1 MTERFELALERIKEC
16 AAEQFP
22 LEAYDAYFKEVS
34 GFLLELCQQYAQIA
48 AGELDVAG
56 TASKDVSH
64 ASGVAALLD
73 KPVSEN
79 ISENSPVAAGL
90 SIKKLQML
98 NEKLYHAALPEQY
111 ESSFLNPACAVG
123 KLGQEFGR
131 LLSCLYAELR
141 KGIVYAYE
149 QKLELLTIR
158 LELFLEV
165 YSAFVYEM
173 QENGTLPSYENIRQI
188 GYWFISDYSDIETAD
203 RIRAQ
208 VCPED
213 NLYVDI
219 IMNSDLSDLR
229 YLYRYGVYISDNE
242 MRIASYLNEQPEEK
256 IQLMAHTYVEG
267 YRKGFEMAGK
277 DLSRKKTAG
286 LYYHVGFERMM
297 REAVKELRDLGLE
310 PTVYRA
316 WVDGAA
322 FNRQYAFD
330 HRDDMG
336 LFWDKQLLHRMADV
350 LKNAFEEVK
359 EAAGAYAGPA
369 VVEVFGEP
377 PFAPVSKPEC
387 VSMSEEAR
395 KVFVEYRSQSGEIT
409 NQYIKGEERSF
420 TIIAFPLPEIGEPF
434 EEIFDE
440 IIRINTLDYE
450 LYKNIQQH
458 IIDALDE
465 ADYVEIKGMGA
476 NETDLCIK
484 LHELKDKSKET
495 NFENCVA
502 DVNIPVGEVFTSPV
516 LTGTNGVLHVSRVF
530 LNELEYQNLRM
541 EFQDG
546 MISAYSCTNF
556 EAEADNR
563 KYIKDNVLFRHD
575 TLPMGE
581 FAIGTNT
588 TAYVTAEKYGIAHKL
603 PILIAEKMGPH
614 FAVGDTCY
622 SHQEEVK
629 MFNPDG
635 KEVIAR
641 DNEVSLK
648 RLTDGSKA
656 YYNCHTDITIPYDE
670 LGSIV
675 AVCADGSRIS
685 IIEQGRFVLPGCEM
699 LNEPFE
705 DA

>member
-1 MTERFELALERIKEC
+1 MMERFELAKERLDEC
-16 AAEQFP
+16 LKEQFP
-22 LEAYDAYFKEVS
+22 IEAFDRYFKEAG
-34 GFLLELCQQYAQIA
+34 GFLQKMCVQYLYIA
-48 AGELDVAG
+48 SG
-56 TASKDVSH
+56 KFDVSR
-64 ASGVAALLD
+64 
-73 KPVSEN
+73 
-79 ISENSPVAAGL
+79 L
-90 SIKKLQML
+90 SMEELEAK
-98 NEKLYHAALPEQY
+98 NRSFYESVLPKQY
-111 ESSFLNPACAVG
+111 ETSFLNPAYAV
-123 KLGQEFGR
+123 KELGEEFGR
-131 LLSCLYAELR
+131 LLSFLFTEFR
-141 KGIVYAYE
+141 KTIPFAYE
-149 QKLELLTIR
+149 QKLELFTIR
-158 LELFLEV
+158 PELFLEV

-173 QENGTLPSYENIRQI
+173 QENGKLPSYETIRQI
-188 GYWFISDYSDIETAD
+188 VYWFISDYSDIETLD
-203 RIRAQ
+203 RITGQ

-213 NLYVDI
+213 NFYVDI

-242 MRIASYLNEQPEEK
+242 IRIAAFLNAQPEDK
-256 IQLMAHTYVEG
+256 IKLMAHTYVEG

-277 DLSRKKTAG
+277 DLSKKKTAG
-286 LYYHVGFERMM
+286 IYYHVGFERML
-297 REAVKELRDLGLE
+297 REAIKEFRELGLK
-310 PTVYRA
+310 PTIYRA
-316 WVDGAA
+316 LVDGAP

-336 LFWDKQLLHRMADV
+336 LFWDKHLLHRYIDV
-350 LKNAFEEVK
+350 LKNSYEEVK
-359 EAAGAYAGPA
+359 EAASGYAGPA
-369 VVEVFGEP
+369 VVEVFGEI

-387 VSMSEEAR
+387 VSMSEEAQ
-395 KVFVEYRSQSGEIT
+395 KIFVEYRSQNGEIT

-450 LYKNIQQH
+450 LYKGIQQT

-465 ADYVEIKGMGA
+465 AEYVEIKGMGV
-476 NETDLCIK
+476 NETDLRIRLHK
-484 LHELKDKSKET
+484 LQDKAKET

-516 LTGTNGVLHVSRVF
+516 LAGTNGVLHVSKVF

-546 MISAYSCTNF
+546 MIVGYGCTNF
-556 EAEADNR
+556 EGQTDNE

-588 TAYVTAEKYGIAHKL
+588 TAYVVAQKYEIGHKL

-622 SHQEEVK
+622 SHQEDVK

-641 DNEVSLK
+641 DNEVSLL
-648 RLTDGSKA
+648 RHTDRSKA
-656 YYNCHTDITIPYDE
+656 YFNCHTDITIPYDE

-675 AVCADGSRIS
+675 AVCENGRRIP
-685 IIEQGRFVLPGCEM
+685 IIEQGRFVLAGCEM

>member
-1 MTERFELALERIKEC
+1 MTERFELALDRLKEC
-16 AAEQFP
+16 VAEQFP
-22 LEAYDAYFKEVS
+22 MEAYDAYFKEVS
-34 GFLLELCQQYAQIA
+34 EFLLELCQQYSEMFY
-48 AGELDVAG
+48 GEFCVTEMPLEEL
-56 TASKDVSH
+56 K
-64 ASGVAALLD
+64 
-73 KPVSEN
+73 
-79 ISENSPVAAGL
+79 
-90 SIKKLQML
+90 ML
-98 NEKLYHAALPEQY
+98 NGALYQQAFPGQY
-111 ESSFLNPACAVG
+111 ETSFLDPAYAV
-123 KLGQEFGR
+123 KMLGEEFGR

-141 KGIVYAYE
+141 KGIVYTYE

-165 YSAFVYEM
+165 YGAFVYEM
-173 QENGTLPSYENIRQI
+173 QETGKLPDYENIRQI
-188 GYWFISDYSDIETAD
+188 VYWFISDYSDIETID
-203 RIRAQ
+203 RISAQ
-208 VCPED
+208 VCPEN
-213 NLYVDI
+213 NLYIDI
-219 IMNSDLSDLR
+219 IMNSDLQDIR

-242 MRIASYLNEQPEEK
+242 IRIADFLNKQSEEK
-256 IQLMAHTYVEG
+256 IRLMAHTYVEG

-277 DLSRKKTAG
+277 DLSGKKTAG

-297 REAVKELRDLGLE
+297 REAVKELRALGLE
-310 PTVYRA
+310 PTVHRA

-330 HRDDMG
+330 HKDDMG
-336 LFWDKQLLHRMADV
+336 LFWDRQLLHRMTDV
-350 LKNAFEEVK
+350 LKNAFEELK
-359 EAAGAYAGPA
+359 EEAGGYAGPA
-369 VVEVFGEP
+369 VVEVFGET
-377 PFAPVSKPEC
+377 PFAPVSKSEC
-387 VSMSEEAR
+387 VSMSEEAQ
-395 KVFVEYRSQSGEIT
+395 KIFVEYRSQSGEIT

-420 TIIAFPLPEIGEPF
+420 TIIAFPLPEIGDPF

-450 LYKNIQQH
+450 LYKGIQQH

-465 ADYVEIKGMGA
+465 AEHVEIKGMGV
-476 NETDLCIK
+476 NETDLCIQ

-516 LTGTNGVLHVSRVF
+516 LAGTNGVLHVSRVF
-530 LNELEYQNLRM
+530 LNELEYQNLRI
-541 EFQDG
+541 EFQEG
-546 MISAYSCTNF
+546 MIAGYSCTNF
-556 EAEADNR
+556 ETEADNQ
-563 KYIKDNVLFRHD
+563 KYVRDNVLFRHD

-588 TAYVTAEKYGIAHKL
+588 TAYVMAEKYGIGHKL

-622 SHQEEVK
+622 SHQEDVK

-648 RLTDGSKA
+648 RLTERSKA

-675 AVCADGSRIS
+675 AVCADGRRIT
-685 IIEQGRFVLPGCEM
+685 IIEKGRFVLPGCEA
-699 LNEPFE
+699 LNEPFASAKSE
-705 DA
+705 

>member
-1 MTERFELALERIKEC
+1 MTERFELALERMKEC

-34 GFLLELCQQYAQIA
+34 GFLMELCQQYSMISQ
-48 AGELDVAG
+48 GEFDV
-56 TASKDVSH
+56 TQ
-64 ASGVAALLD
+64 
-73 KPVSEN
+73 
-79 ISENSPVAAGL
+79 L
-90 SIKKLQML
+90 SREELQTRNATL
-98 NEKLYHAALPEQY
+98 FYQALPEQY
-111 ESSFLNPACAVG
+111 EGSFLNPAYAVS

-141 KGIVYAYE
+141 KGIIYTYE
-149 QKLELLTIR
+149 QKLELFTIR

-165 YSAFVYEM
+165 YGTFVYEM
-173 QENGTLPSYENIRQI
+173 QESGKLPDYENIRQI
-188 GYWFISDYSDIETAD
+188 VYWFISDYSDIETAD
-203 RIRAQ
+203 RICAQ

-213 NLYVDI
+213 NLYIDI
-219 IMNSDLSDLR
+219 IMNSDLQDLR
-229 YLYRYGVYISDNE
+229 YLYRYGVYISENE
-242 MRIASYLNEQPEEK
+242 RRIAAFLNAQPEEK
-256 IQLMAHTYVEG
+256 IRLMAHTYVEG

-286 LYYHVGFERMM
+286 LYYHAGFERMM
-297 REAVKELRDLGLE
+297 REAVKELWALGLK

-316 WVDGAA
+316 WVEGGA

-336 LFWDKQLLHRMADV
+336 LFWDKQLLQRMTDV

-359 EAAGAYAGPA
+359 EDASGYAGPA
-369 VVEVFGEP
+369 VVEVFGET

-387 VSMSEEAR
+387 VSMSEEAQ
-395 KVFVEYRSQSGEIT
+395 KLFVEFRSQSGDIS

-450 LYKNIQQH
+450 LYKQIQQH

-465 ADYVEIKGMGA
+465 ADYVEIKGMGT
-476 NETDLCIK
+476 NKTDLRIQ
-484 LHELKDKSKET
+484 LHTLQDKSKET

-516 LTGTNGVLHVSRVF
+516 LSGTCGVLHVSRVF
-530 LNELEYQNLRM
+530 LNELEYQNLYM

-546 MISAYSCTNF
+546 MITAYSCSNF
-556 EAEADNR
+556 ETEEDNQ

-588 TAYVTAEKYGIAHKL
+588 TAYVAAQKYDMAHKL

-622 SHQEEVK
+622 SHQEDVK
-629 MFNPDG
+629 MYNPDG

-648 RLTDGSKA
+648 RLTNRSKA

-670 LGSIV
+670 LDSIV
-675 AVCADGSRIS
+675 AVCGDGSRIS
-685 IIEQGRFVLPGCEM
+685 IIRQGRFVLPGCEI

-705 DA
+705 NV

>member
-1 MTERFELALERIKEC
+1 MMERFELAAERLSEC
-16 AAEQFP
+16 LKEQFP
-22 LEAYDAYFKEVS
+22 VEAFDRYFKEAGS
-34 GFLLELCQQYAQIA
+34 FLHKMCVQYLNI
-48 AGELDVAG
+48 
-56 TASKDVSH
+56 
-64 ASGVAALLD
+64 ASGAFNVTKMSQEDLAAQNC
-73 KPVSEN
+73 SFYEN
-79 ISENSPVAAGL
+79 V
-90 SIKKLQML
+90 
-98 NEKLYHAALPEQY
+98 LPEKY
-111 ESSFLNPACAVG
+111 ETSFLNPAYAV
-123 KLGQEFGR
+123 KELGEEYGR
-131 LLSCLYAELR
+131 LLSFLFTELR
-141 KGIVYAYE
+141 KTIPFAYE
-149 QKLELLTIR
+149 QKAELFTIR

-165 YSAFVYEM
+165 YGAFVYEM
-173 QENGTLPSYENIRQI
+173 EENGKLPSYEAVHQMI
-188 GYWFISDYSDIETAD
+188 YWFISDYSDIETLD
-203 RIRAQ
+203 RITGQ

-242 MRIASYLNEQPEEK
+242 MRIAAFLNAQPEDK
-256 IQLMAHTYVEG
+256 IKLMAHTYVEG

-277 DLSRKKTAG
+277 DLSKKKTAG
-286 LYYHVGFERMM
+286 IYYHVGFERML
-297 REAVKELRDLGLE
+297 REAIKELRELGLE
-310 PTVYRA
+310 PTAYRA
-316 WVDGAA
+316 MVDGAP
-322 FNRQYAFD
+322 FNRQYVFD

-336 LFWDKQLLHRMADV
+336 LFWDKHLLHRYIDV
-350 LKNAFEEVK
+350 LKNSYEEVK
-359 EAAGAYAGPA
+359 EAAGGYAGPA
-369 VVEVFGEP
+369 VVEVFGET

-387 VSMSEEAR
+387 VSMSEEAQ
-395 KVFVEYRSQSGEIT
+395 KIFVEYRSQSGEIT

-450 LYKNIQQH
+450 LYKEIQQT

-465 ADYVEIKGMGA
+465 ARYVEIKGMGV
-476 NETDLCIK
+476 NETDLRIH
-484 LHELKDKSKET
+484 LHELSDKMKET

-516 LTGTNGVLHVSRVF
+516 LKGTTGILHVSKVF
-530 LNELEYQNLRM
+530 LNELEYHNLKI
-541 EFQDG
+541 EFKDG
-546 MISAYSCTNF
+546 MIAGYSCTNF
-556 EAEADNR
+556 ENQADNE

-575 TLPMGE
+575 SLPMGE

-588 TAYVTAEKYGIAHKL
+588 TAYVVAEKYGIGHKL

-641 DNEVSLK
+641 DNEVSLL
-648 RLTDGSKA
+648 RHTDRSKA
-656 YYNCHTDITIPYDE
+656 YFNCHTDITIPYDE

-675 AVCADGSRIS
+675 AVCEDGRRIF
-685 IIEQGRFVLPGCEM
+685 IIEQGRFVLAGCEM
-699 LNEPFE
+699 LNKPFE
-705 DA
+705 NA

>member
-1 MTERFELALERIKEC
+1 MMERFELAKERLDEC
-16 AAEQFP
+16 LKEQFP
-22 LEAYDAYFKEVS
+22 IEAFDRYFKEAG
-34 GFLLELCQQYAQIA
+34 GFLQKMCVQYLYIA
-48 AGELDVAG
+48 SG
-56 TASKDVSH
+56 KFDVSR
-64 ASGVAALLD
+64 
-73 KPVSEN
+73 
-79 ISENSPVAAGL
+79 L
-90 SIKKLQML
+90 SMEELEAK
-98 NEKLYHAALPEQY
+98 NRSFYESVLPKQY
-111 ESSFLNPACAVG
+111 ETSFLNPAYAV
-123 KLGQEFGR
+123 KELGEEFGR
-131 LLSCLYAELR
+131 LLSFLFTEFR
-141 KGIVYAYE
+141 KTIPFAYE
-149 QKLELLTIR
+149 QKLELFTIR
-158 LELFLEV
+158 PELFLEV

-173 QENGTLPSYENIRQI
+173 EENGKLPSYETVRQI
-188 GYWFISDYSDIETAD
+188 VYWFISDYSDIETLD
-203 RIRAQ
+203 RITGQ
-208 VCPED
+208 VCPE
-213 NLYVDI
+213 NNFYVDI

-242 MRIASYLNEQPEEK
+242 IRIAAFLNAQPEDK
-256 IQLMAHTYVEG
+256 IKLMAHTYVEG

-277 DLSRKKTAG
+277 DLSKKKTAG
-286 LYYHVGFERMM
+286 IYYHVGFERML
-297 REAVKELRDLGLE
+297 REAIKEFRELGLK
-310 PTVYRA
+310 PTIYRA
-316 WVDGAA
+316 LVDGAP

-336 LFWDKQLLHRMADV
+336 LFWDKHLLHRYIDV
-350 LKNAFEEVK
+350 LKNSYEEVK
-359 EAAGAYAGPA
+359 EAAGGYAGPA
-369 VVEVFGEP
+369 VVEVFGEI

-387 VSMSEEAR
+387 VSMSEEAQ
-395 KVFVEYRSQSGEIT
+395 KIFVEYRSQNGEIT

-450 LYKNIQQH
+450 LYKGIQQT

-465 ADYVEIKGMGA
+465 AEYVEIKGMGV
-476 NETDLCIK
+476 NETDLRIHLHK
-484 LHELKDKSKET
+484 LQDKAKET

-516 LTGTNGVLHVSRVF
+516 LAGTNGVLHVSKVF

-546 MISAYSCTNF
+546 MIMGYGCTNF
-556 EAEADNR
+556 EGQTDNE

-588 TAYVTAEKYGIAHKL
+588 TAYVVAQKYEIGHKL

-622 SHQEEVK
+622 SHQEDVK

-641 DNEVSLK
+641 DNEVSLL
-648 RLTDGSKA
+648 RHTDRSKA
-656 YYNCHTDITIPYDE
+656 YFNCHTDITIPYDE

-675 AVCADGSRIS
+675 AVCENGRRIP
-685 IIEQGRFVLPGCEM
+685 IIEQGRFVLAGCEM

>member
-1 MTERFELALERIKEC
+1 MMERFELAKERLDEC
-16 AAEQFP
+16 LKEQFP
-22 LEAYDAYFKEVS
+22 IEAFDRYFKEAG
-34 GFLLELCQQYAQIA
+34 GFLQKMCVQYLYIA
-48 AGELDVAG
+48 SG
-56 TASKDVSH
+56 KFDVSR
-64 ASGVAALLD
+64 
-73 KPVSEN
+73 
-79 ISENSPVAAGL
+79 L
-90 SIKKLQML
+90 SMEELEAK
-98 NEKLYHAALPEQY
+98 NRSFYESVLPKQY
-111 ESSFLNPACAVG
+111 ETSFLNPAYAV
-123 KLGQEFGR
+123 KELGEEFGR
-131 LLSCLYAELR
+131 LLSFLFTEFR
-141 KGIVYAYE
+141 KTIPFAYE
-149 QKLELLTIR
+149 QKLELFTIR
-158 LELFLEV
+158 PELFLEV

-173 QENGTLPSYENIRQI
+173 EENGKLPSYETIRQI
-188 GYWFISDYSDIETAD
+188 VYWFISDYSDIETLD
-203 RIRAQ
+203 RITGQ

-213 NLYVDI
+213 NFYVDI

-229 YLYRYGVYISDNE
+229 YLYRYGVYISNNE
-242 MRIASYLNEQPEEK
+242 MRIAAFLNAQPEDK
-256 IQLMAHTYVEG
+256 IKLMAHTYVEG

-277 DLSRKKTAG
+277 DLSKKKTAG
-286 LYYHVGFERMM
+286 IYYHVGFERML
-297 REAVKELRDLGLE
+297 REAIKEFRELGLK
-310 PTVYRA
+310 PTIYRA
-316 WVDGAA
+316 LVDGAP

-336 LFWDKQLLHRMADV
+336 LFWDKHLLHRYIDV
-350 LKNAFEEVK
+350 LKNSYEEVK
-359 EAAGAYAGPA
+359 EAASGYAGPA
-369 VVEVFGEP
+369 VVEVFGEI

-387 VSMSEEAR
+387 VSMSEEAQ
-395 KVFVEYRSQSGEIT
+395 KIFVEYRSQNGEIT

-450 LYKNIQQH
+450 LYKGIQQT

-465 ADYVEIKGMGA
+465 AEYVEIKGMGV
-476 NETDLCIK
+476 NETDLRIHLHK
-484 LHELKDKSKET
+484 LQDKAKET

-516 LTGTNGVLHVSRVF
+516 LAGTNGVLHVSKVF

-546 MISAYSCTNF
+546 MIVGYGCTNF
-556 EAEADNR
+556 EGQTDNE

-588 TAYVTAEKYGIAHKL
+588 TAYVVAQKYEIGHKL

-622 SHQEEVK
+622 SHQEDVK

-641 DNEVSLK
+641 DNEVSLL
-648 RLTDGSKA
+648 RHTDRSKA
-656 YYNCHTDITIPYDE
+656 YFNCHTDITIPYDE

-675 AVCADGSRIS
+675 AVCENGRRIP
-685 IIEQGRFVLPGCEM
+685 IIEQGRFVLAGCEM

>member
-1 MTERFELALERIKEC
+1 MMERFELAKERLDEC
-16 AAEQFP
+16 LKEQFP
-22 LEAYDAYFKEVS
+22 IEAFDRYFKEAG
-34 GFLLELCQQYAQIA
+34 GFLQKMCVQYLYIA
-48 AGELDVAG
+48 SG
-56 TASKDVSH
+56 KFDVSR
-64 ASGVAALLD
+64 
-73 KPVSEN
+73 
-79 ISENSPVAAGL
+79 L
-90 SIKKLQML
+90 SMEELEAK
-98 NEKLYHAALPEQY
+98 NRSFYESVLPKQY
-111 ESSFLNPACAVG
+111 ETSFLNPAYAV
-123 KLGQEFGR
+123 KELGEEFGR
-131 LLSCLYAELR
+131 LLSFLFTEFR
-141 KGIVYAYE
+141 KTIPFAYE
-149 QKLELLTIR
+149 QKLELFTIR
-158 LELFLEV
+158 PELFLEV

-173 QENGTLPSYENIRQI
+173 EENGKLPSYETIRQI
-188 GYWFISDYSDIETAD
+188 VYWFISDYSDIETLY
-203 RIRAQ
+203 RITGQ

-213 NLYVDI
+213 NFYVDI

-229 YLYRYGVYISDNE
+229 YLYRYGVYISNNE
-242 MRIASYLNEQPEEK
+242 MRIAAFLNAQPEDK
-256 IQLMAHTYVEG
+256 IKLMAHTYVEG

-277 DLSRKKTAG
+277 DLSKKKTVG
-286 LYYHVGFERMM
+286 IYYHVGFERML
-297 REAVKELRDLGLE
+297 REAIKEFRGLGLK
-310 PTVYRA
+310 PTIYRA
-316 WVDGAA
+316 LVDGAP

-336 LFWDKQLLHRMADV
+336 LFWDKHLLHRYIDV
-350 LKNAFEEVK
+350 LKNSYEEVK
-359 EAAGAYAGPA
+359 EAASGYAGPA
-369 VVEVFGEP
+369 VVEVFGEI

-387 VSMSEEAR
+387 VSMSEEAQ
-395 KVFVEYRSQSGEIT
+395 KIFVEYRSQNGEIT

-450 LYKNIQQH
+450 LYKGIQQT

-465 ADYVEIKGMGA
+465 AEYVEIKGMGV
-476 NETDLCIK
+476 NETDLRIHLHK
-484 LHELKDKSKET
+484 LQDKAKET

-516 LTGTNGVLHVSRVF
+516 LAGTNGVLHVSKVF

-546 MISAYSCTNF
+546 MIVGYGCTNF
-556 EAEADNR
+556 EGQTDNE

-588 TAYVTAEKYGIAHKL
+588 TAYVVAQKYEIGHKL

-622 SHQEEVK
+622 SHQEDVK

-641 DNEVSLK
+641 DNEVSLL
-648 RLTDGSKA
+648 RHTDRSKA
-656 YYNCHTDITIPYDE
+656 YFNCHTDITIPYDE

-675 AVCADGSRIS
+675 AVCENGRRIP
-685 IIEQGRFVLPGCEM
+685 IIEQGRFVLAGCEM